1 MLHALTPADAPVE
14 VPLDAGERVEVEWP
28 CEAEDGSGEVR
39 RIWFS
44 ATVAKVQEE
53 EAAGS
58 RRRPRFLLRF
68 DDGGEAW
75 SSLRRVAWRRPV
87 EESHDMTGF
96 VHLFGLEEELLAFCD
111 ELHERREEYGDKTRG
126 WGAAPGGPD
135 LRRGPAGCGARVR
148 ARALP
153 PPASALRGGGC
164 AGVARVGRAGRGQGR
179 SREAVARPAPAAV
192 LGGRKLQG
200 DVDSGWAC
208 QALVYLNEDF
218 SGGYTEF
225 PNLGASYRPRRGR
238 VLLWRSLFVGHK
250 AAAPGSLDDHPA
262 CHVAGAVYGGVKR
275 VVSIHLVVTDGLLS
289 SECSAGT
296 SMQGLGRGRGRGGS
310 SSSMQP
316 HWNSEKPGTTSGP
329 SSCPAGGASRVTAVL
344 CVLAGPSARCLR

>member
-14 VPLDAGERVEVEWP
+14 APLDAGERVEVEWP

-126 WGAAPGGPD
+126 DAACGEPLQGGLISVVVRRDAVPASGRELYLRLHQRCVEEVARAWPGWVARVGG
-135 LRRGPAGCGARVR
+135 RGARVR
-148 ARALP
+148 P
-153 PPASALRGGGC
+153 SQDLR
-164 AGVARVGRAGRGQGR
+164 
-179 SREAVARPAPAAV
+179 
-192 LGGRKLQG
+192 LLQYSEG
-200 DVDSGWAC
+200 ANFKAHVDSGWAC

-275 VVSIHLVVTDGLLS
+275 VVSIHLVVT
-289 SECSAGT
+289 
-296 SMQGLGRGRGRGGS
+296 
-310 SSSMQP
+310 
-316 HWNSEKPGTTSGP
+316 
-329 SSCPAGGASRVTAVL
+329 
-344 CVLAGPSARCLR
+344 